1 MKKNRKRYVYDK
13 QPSQRETLPELILR
27 KWPEGEAEMDALL
40 RSQNITYDDLAD
52 LDAEIARKNHRC
64 IELIQRHGL
73 PAHIMRTREEC
84 CLLIQA
90 KTLIESCGIA

>member
-27 KWPEGEAEMDALL
+27 KWPEGENEMDALL
-40 RSQNITYDDLAD
+40 RSQDITYGDFAD
-52 LDAEIARKNHRC
+52 LCAEIERKNERC

-84 CLLIQA
+84 CLLIKA
-90 KTLIESCGIA
+90 KTLIEACGIA

>member
-1 MKKNRKRYVYDK
+1 MRRKRQEKPRYHSPKY
-13 QPSQRETLPELILR
+13 RETLPELILR

-40 RSQNITYDDLAD
+40 RSQNITYGDFAD
-52 LDAEIARKNHRC
+52 LEAEIARKNHRC

-90 KTLIESCGIA
+90 KTLIEACGIA